1 MLDRWSQ
8 GRQAIVMA
16 LHVVCFG
23 PQHAL
28 PLQIAHIK
36 PLPWP
41 LPSLGWSLGGGKVLG

>member
-8 GRQAIVMA
+8 SRQAIVA
-16 LHVVCFG
+16 GLHVVCFG
-23 PQHAL
+23 PQHTL

-41 LPSLGWSLGGGKVLG
+41 PPSLGWSLGGGKVLG